1 MTQEREIKLSRIAVA
16 MIGNAIESDGAR
28 MVDLC
33 MIDEYRGYAI
43 AIKDHLA
50 YKYNIS
56 VCQDSYTVS
65 FGGQMK

>member
-28 MVDLC
+28 MVDLY
-33 MIDEYRGYAI
+33 MIDEYKGYAI

-56 VCQDSYTVS
+56 VCQDSYSVS